1 MKLSIPIV
9 EKVDLIFENAE
20 RPFASG
26 GQGKLFKVTPKRRLS
41 QQIGAGQ
48 RLLFKAPLKRVQ
60 TLSPHAQ
67 LKRLDQLYESL
78 ARADGYLLSRVAAP
92 LAAVASRES
101 EFEGFLMKE
110 FNEGCYFEKTFSF
123 GQAQLVLNELKNH
136 LVSLRERKV
145 MSVPDLDELT
155 RFRLV
160 TDLFKTLSF
169 IHEAGLIVGDL
180 SSSNLVVQVKEGR
193 RNENRLIFLDVDS
206 FLPTSQISQEGNPST
221 LNWRSPEELDGLA
234 RASRKTDVYKAA
246 LASIRLL
253 HQAMV
258 LHDDTSDLYFS
269 EEANLVLEYYG
280 GAILVNRFA
289 DALSNEPSQRPTTQE
304 VSYLLSEAL
313 NNKPHGLFDV

>member
-1 MKLSIPIV
+1 MV
-9 EKVDLIFENAE
+9 EKSDLIFENGE
-20 RPFASG
+20 KPFAIG
-26 GQGKLFKVTPKRRLS
+26 GQGKLFKVTTKRRLS

-48 RLLFKAPLKRVQ
+48 RLLFKAPLRRAQ
-60 TLSPHAQ
+60 TSNLEAQ

-78 ARADGYLLSRVAAP
+78 ARADGYLLSRVATP
-92 LAAVASRES
+92 LAAVASSKS

-123 GQAQLVLNELKNH
+123 GEAQLVLNELKNH
-136 LVSLRERKV
+136 LISLKERNA
-145 MSVPDLDELT
+145 MSVPDLDEVT

-160 TDLFKTLSF
+160 SDLFKTLSF

-180 SSSNLVVQVKEGR
+180 SSSNLVVQVKQGR

-206 FLPTSQISQEGNPST
+206 FIPSTQTSDGANPST
-221 LNWRSPEELDGLA
+221 LNWRSPEELEGANL
-234 RASRKTDVYKAA
+234 ASRKTDVYKAA

-253 HQAMV
+253 HQANV

-269 EEANLVLEYYG
+269 EEANLVLEHFG
-280 GAILVNRFA
+280 GNILVRRFT
-289 DALSNEPSQRPTTQE
+289 DALSTDPSERPTSQE

-313 NNKPHGLFDV
+313 TNQPAELSDA